1 MSTELVWV
9 TREGTVTAVDPG
21 WPGEFHSLALSPDGT
36 RLAVAVRRDPGVQVW
51 VKRLDRG
58 PASKLTFEGI
68 NIRPT
73 WTADGRRVA
82 FFSSQTFDMFVGPAD
97 GSSPAQLQRDE
108 VGRGVEAEFSRDGEW
123 LVYRDGDVH
132 ALRTRGD
139 SARVDLV
146 GLVGTPFD
154 ETTPA
159 ISSDGRWLAY
169 VSEESGRHEVYVR
182 PFPNTGSA
190 KWQVSSNGGTEPVWA
205 RSGREL
211 YFRNARDELVSA
223 AVLPGETF
231 EIGEQRVLFSTV
243 PFLADP
249 YSQVYDVTPD
259 GQRFVMIRQA
269 HAAGIPEELIV
280 VENFFEELKGKVKR
294 SRD

>member
-1 MSTELVWV
+1 
-9 TREGTVTAVDPG
+9 
-21 WPGEFHSLALSPDGT
+21 
-36 RLAVAVRRDPGVQVW
+36 
-51 VKRLDRG
+51 
-58 PASKLTFEGI
+58 
-68 NIRPT
+68 
-73 WTADGRRVA
+73 
-82 FFSSQTFDMFVGPAD
+82 MFMAPAD
-97 GSSPAQLQRDE
+97 GSSPPQPRRDA
-108 VGRGVEAEFSRDGEW
+108 VGRAVEAEFSRDGEW
-123 LVYRDGDVH
+123 LVYRDGDLH
-132 ALRTRGD
+132 ALRIRGD

-159 ISSDGRWLAY
+159 ISPDGHWLAY

-182 PFPNTGSA
+182 PFPNTGEA

-211 YFRNARDELVSA
+211 FFRSARNELASVP
-223 AVLPGETF
+223 VLRRETF
-231 EIGEQRVLFSTV
+231 EIGEQRVLFSTT

-269 HAAGIPEELIV
+269 RATGAQEELIV
-280 VENFFEELKGKVKR
+280 VENFFEELKTKVKR
-294 SRD
+294 

>member
-1 MSTELVWV
+1 MS
-9 TREGTVTAVDPG
+9 RPPQVDPA
-21 WPGEFHSLALSPDGT
+21 WPGEFHSIALSPDGT
-36 RLAVAVRRDPGVQVW
+36 QLAVSVRRDPGVQVW

-58 PASKLTFEGI
+58 PAWKLTFEGT

-82 FFSSQTFDMFVGPAD
+82 FFSIRGQAFDMFMAPAD
-97 GSSPAQLQRDE
+97 GSSPAQRRNE
-108 VGRGVEAEFSRDGEW
+108 VSRAVEAEFSRDGQW

-132 ALRTRGD
+132 AVRTRGD
-139 SARVDLV
+139 SVRVDLV

-159 ISSDGRWLAY
+159 ISPDGRWLAY

-211 YFRNARDELVSA
+211 FFRSARDELVSVP
-223 AVLPGETF
+223 VLPRETF
-231 EIGEQRVLFSTV
+231 AIGEQRVLFSTAL
-243 PFLADP
+243 FLADP
-249 YSQVYDVTPD
+249 ASQVYDVSPG

-269 HAAGIPEELIV
+269 LAGGVPEELIV
-280 VENFFEELKGKVKR
+280 VENFFEELKAKVKR